1 MTVEVEAGTIDFSGP
16 IGENPALDVPV
27 VADLVAGVATRET
40 GFGVV
45 VEDAPLQSLTT
56 EQSAADLVEE
66 AANNNLY
73 YNIHTNDFNGGEI
86 RGQLITQSDETV
98 DGVRTLVLSADLDA
112 AQEPGPLSDS
122 TAVGTGT
129 ENGPVITDI
138 VQDAGGDVEGQ
149 TLDSNVFVDAISPAV
164 GFEVFVDE
172 APLASLAPEQ
182 SPDDL
187 VTEAINDN
195 LYYNVHTTD
204 FPNGEIRGQ
213 LILESDVE
221 VDGVRTITLNAELN
235 GAQEPEPNLSD
246 STATGFGEVIITVD
260 GEDVTYSS
268 DLSITGIAAED
279 LLPANGPVIAD
290 IVQDAGGDVNGDL
303 PVPTVFGEV
312 EGVGFTVVD
321 TAGHAEC

>member
-129 ENGPVITDI
+129 VTIVFDGTTTTYSSDLNVVGLATSDLLPVAGFSSIHLHNAPAGENGPVITDI

-195 LYYNVHTTD
+195 L
-204 FPNGEIRGQ
+204 
-213 LILESDVE
+213 
-221 VDGVRTITLNAELN
+221 
-235 GAQEPEPNLSD
+235 
-246 STATGFGEVIITVD
+246 TATGFGEVIITVD

-279 LLPANGPVIAD
+279 LLPFPRSTCTMHPPEQMARLLLTSFRMRA
-290 IVQDAGGDVNGDL
+290 A
-303 PVPTVFGEV
+303 T
-312 EGVGFTVVD
+312 
-321 TAGHAEC
+321 